1 MFLAQNRNL
10 SDMLI
15 QLFSEVMTLEQQQ
28 DTARVVQFLCIT
40 VACQLVCG
48 EYCHLQHYI
57 RYAMDEKIAKHNAKE
72 RKAYRRERWK
82 VTLPHYMNAIHEV
95 IFAHRRDSDE
105 VMTQQDRATYQF
117 EFGYL
122 LYSDYLLFFF
132 PVPAAALKMTVPA
145 LSMMTANKK
154 RRKKKENVLDK
165 EIVQRIDVQRIN
177 VQRIDV
183 QRIEQLENA
192 NKQCLERLR
201 DIQSE
206 CLLVMDEMEANTKE
220 IIRIVNSR

>member
-1 MFLAQNRNL
+1 MLNRNL
-10 SDMLI
+10 SVVLT
-15 QLFSEVMTLEQQQ
+15 QLFSVGMTLEQQQ
-28 DTARVVQFLCIT
+28 ETARVVQFLCIT

-57 RYAMDEKIAKHNAKE
+57 RYSMDEKIAKHNAKE
-72 RKAYRRERWK
+72 RKAYRREHWK

-105 VMTQQDRATYQF
+105 VITKQDRATYQK

-132 PVPAAALKMTVPA
+132 PVPSALMFTFER
-145 LSMMTANKK
+145 M
-154 RRKKKENVLDK
+154 
-165 EIVQRIDVQRIN
+165 
-177 VQRIDV
+177 
-183 QRIEQLENA
+183 EQLENT
-192 NKQCLERLR
+192 NKQCLQRLR

-206 CLLVMDEMEANTKE
+206 CLLVLDEMEANTKE
-220 IIRIVNSR
+220 IICIGNSR